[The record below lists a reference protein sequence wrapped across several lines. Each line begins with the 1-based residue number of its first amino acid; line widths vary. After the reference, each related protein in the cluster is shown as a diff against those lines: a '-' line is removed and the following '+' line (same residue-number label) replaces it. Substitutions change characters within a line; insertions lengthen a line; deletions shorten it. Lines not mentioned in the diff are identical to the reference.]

1 MGPGGPQPRHRSREI
16 STGGSAAGAWQQ
28 AEAAWSLAVQEE
40 GVQPKR
46 MSGRQT
52 VPRRHGSKSKY
63 RSRCLAAARGCQPRE
78 LAWEEVPVG
87 VVIMR
92 LTPPRPLQAAT
103 ETHTRGP
110 TPRIQVLASRTVR
123 SSCTGPFQAV
133 VTWSMSEGRPGP
145 LLLMGKSQPWK
156 TTLLKVL
163 LSRGGATLRKK
174 DGGGN
179 LPSRCGDQK
188 ADPLQMKTADHKNID
203 PRLVETRRLI
213 KLETSP

>member
-87 VVIMR
+87 VVIARISCRWRPSRRTEWKVGLWMR
-92 LTPPRPLQAAT
+92 IGARDLRGQKGRKDSNGGEDPDAPDTSQATSGSYRDPHKGPHAQNPSFGFKNS
-103 ETHTRGP
+103 EELLHWPIPSGSDLEHVRGE
-110 TPRIQVLASRTVR
+110 AW
-123 SSCTGPFQAV
+123 PFTAY
-133 VTWSMSEGRPGP
+133 EGP
-145 LLLMGKSQPWK
+145 LHLN
-156 TTLLKVL
+156 VY
-163 LSRGGATLRKK
+163 RK
-174 DGGGN
+174 D
-179 LPSRCGDQK
+179 C
-188 ADPLQMKTADHKNID
+188 
-203 PRLVETRRLI
+203 
-213 KLETSP
+213 